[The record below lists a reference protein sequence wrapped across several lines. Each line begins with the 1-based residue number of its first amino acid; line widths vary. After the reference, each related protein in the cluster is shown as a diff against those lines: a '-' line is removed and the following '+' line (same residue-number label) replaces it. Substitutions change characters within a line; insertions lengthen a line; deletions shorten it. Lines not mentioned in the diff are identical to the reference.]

1 MVRPGLRAFGVR
13 FERPRPGPA
22 RPRNERTATDRARIV
37 PVVIFFEVLLA
48 LASLLIVW
56 FAVYV
61 VYRLVTDE

>member
-1 MVRPGLRAFGVR
+1 MISSAGNTRSEHRGTVR
-13 FERPRPGPA
+13 
-22 RPRNERTATDRARIV
+22 DRILA
-37 PVVIFFEVLLA
+37 VVIFFEVLLA